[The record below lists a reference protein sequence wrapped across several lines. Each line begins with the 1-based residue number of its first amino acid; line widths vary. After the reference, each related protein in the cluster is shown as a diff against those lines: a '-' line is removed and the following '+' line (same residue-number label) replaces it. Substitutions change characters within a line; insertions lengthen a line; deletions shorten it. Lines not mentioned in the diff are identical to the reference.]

1 MDKNKQKRLEKKG
14 WKFGSADDF
23 LRLTSEETTFLDLK
37 IKLSDT
43 LRLLRNKYKLTQ
55 MQLAKLIHS
64 SQSRVAK
71 MEVGD
76 PTVSLDLIIR
86 ALLVLGTTKK
96 ELASAISSA

>member
-23 LRLTSEETTFLDLK
+23 LRLTPEETTFLDLK

>member
-14 WKFGSADDF
+14 WEFGSADDF
-23 LRLTSEETTFLDLK
+23 LRLTPEETTFLDLK

-43 LRLLRNKYKLTQ
+43 LKLLRKKYNFTQ
-55 MQLAKLIHS
+55 VQLAKQIHS

>member
-1 MDKNKQKRLEKKG
+1 MDKKKQKRLEKKG
-14 WKFGSADDF
+14 WKVGSAEEF
-23 LRLTSEETTFLDLK
+23 LKLTPEESTYIELK
-37 IKLSDT
+37 INLSDS

-55 MQLAKLIHS
+55 TQLAKLIHS

-76 PTVSLDLIIR
+76 PTVSLDLIIKT
-86 ALLVLGTTKK
+86 LLVLGATKK

>member
-23 LRLTSEETTFLDLK
+23 LRLTPEETTFLDLK

-86 ALLVLGTTKK
+86 TLLVLGTTKK
-96 ELASAISSA
+96 ELASVISSA

>member
-14 WKFGSADDF
+14 WEFGSADDF
-23 LRLTSEETTFLDLK
+23 LRLTPEETTFLDLK

-86 ALLVLGTTKK
+86 ALLVLGITKK

>member
-1 MDKNKQKRLEKKG
+1 MDKKKQKRLEKKG
-14 WKFGSADDF
+14 WKVGSAEEF
-23 LRLTSEETTFLDLK
+23 LKLTPEESTYIELK
-37 IKLSDT
+37 INLSDS

-55 MQLAKLIHS
+55 TQLAKLIHS

-86 ALLVLGTTKK
+86 TLLVLGATKK